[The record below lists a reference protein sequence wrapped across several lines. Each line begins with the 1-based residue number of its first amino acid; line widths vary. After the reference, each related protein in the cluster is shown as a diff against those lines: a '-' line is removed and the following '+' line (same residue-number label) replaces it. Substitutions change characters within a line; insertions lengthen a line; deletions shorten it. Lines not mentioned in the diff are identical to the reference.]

1 MVFTTLL
8 GYFLLLIFLYMERRL
23 RRGAQA
29 KSLEEG
35 EFDRRTTRYLGYA
48 YLISIL
54 ALLAAW
60 FLNALRIG
68 GLPVWVGWLGVVLGL
83 CGLFMR
89 TWAMRA
95 LGTSY
100 TRTLRVAQGQP
111 IVQDGPY
118 RLIRHPG
125 YLGMILIWLGAAAA
139 TANWIVIL
147 VVFVVILAA
156 YHNRIYHEEE
166 MLLSKLPGYTEYR
179 AHTWRLLP
187 PIY

>member
-1 MVFTTLL
+1 MLFTTLL
-8 GYFLLLIFLYMERRL
+8 GYFLLLIFFYMERRL
-23 RRGAQA
+23 RRGEYA

-48 YLISIL
+48 FLVSIL

-60 FLNALRIG
+60 LLNALGIG
-68 GLPVWVGWLGVVLGL
+68 KLPIWVGWVGVLLAV

-89 TWAMRA
+89 AWAMRA

-100 TRTLRVAQGQP
+100 TRTLRVAQGQH

-118 RLIRHPG
+118 RFIRHPG
-125 YLGMILIWLGAAAA
+125 YLGMILTWIGASAA
-139 TANWIVIL
+139 TCNWIVLL
-147 VVFVVILAA
+147 VVFVVVIAA

-166 MLLSKLPGYTEYR
+166 MLLSKLPGYEEYR
-179 AHTWRLLP
+179 AHTWRLIP
-187 PIY
+187 GIY